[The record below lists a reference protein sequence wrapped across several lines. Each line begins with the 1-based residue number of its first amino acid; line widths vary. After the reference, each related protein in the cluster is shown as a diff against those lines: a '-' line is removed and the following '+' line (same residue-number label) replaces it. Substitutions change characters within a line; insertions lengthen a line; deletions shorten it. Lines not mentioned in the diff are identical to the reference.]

1 MELFGLEIKK
11 KENDEKLLSFTT
23 QNKDDGAI
31 EIDADIG
38 GVGYNGHNGYY
49 FDIDQIPENEYEL
62 INLYRF
68 LALQLEI
75 DEALQEIV
83 NEAIISDDLKQS
95 VSVNMDE
102 TELSDNIKT
111 KINDEFNG
119 ILKLLKF
126 KSNGFGIFKKWY
138 VDGRLYY
145 HKIVDSNNVGKGILD
160 LIPID
165 PLNIKLIREIKKERT
180 AQTTEASIYNVGD
193 VNEYYLYSETPMVS
207 QKSGT
212 AATGLRIH
220 KDAIT
225 LVSSGLLDI
234 NGRNILSYLY
244 KSIKPFNNLRLLE
257 DSVVIYRVSR
267 APERRV
273 FYVDVGNLPTG
284 KAEQYVK
291 DLMNRFKKKIVY
303 DVNKGS
309 IENRKHV
316 LSTMEDFWLPRREGG
331 RGTEVDTL
339 PGGENLGELGDVEY
353 FKSKL
358 YRSLNV
364 PLSRFNSDELSQF
377 NIGRSTEIT
386 RDEIKFNKFISRLR
400 SKFSELF
407 RDLLGTQLILKRIM
421 TNEEWLVIKEEISF
435 MYLEDNYFAESK
447 EMEILQDRL
456 NVYDLMNNAG
466 VIGKF
471 YSNETVQKHILR
483 QTDEEIKEERKKI
496 ESEQKDEIF
505 NPVEEEPDEGGR
517 F

>member
-11 KENDEKLLSFTT
+11 KDNKEKLLSFTT

-68 LALQLEI
+68 LALQLEV

-83 NEAIISDDLKQS
+83 NEAIISDTLNQT
-95 VSVNMDE
+95 VTVNMDE
-102 TELSDNIKT
+102 TELSDNIKE
-111 KINDEFNG
+111 KISEEFKE

-145 HKIVDSNNVGKGILD
+145 HKIVDSNNVGKGILE
-160 LIPID
+160 LIPVD
-165 PLNIKLIREIKKERT
+165 PLNIKLIREIKKDRSKSI
-180 AQTTEASIYNVGD
+180 EANIYNVGD
-193 VNEYYLYSETPMVS
+193 VDEYYIYSDTPMVS

-212 AATGLRIH
+212 SATGLRIH

-234 NGRNILSYLY
+234 NGKNILSYLY

-358 YRSLNV
+358 YRSLNI
-364 PLSRFNSDELSQF
+364 PLSRFNSDELAQF

-386 RDEIKFNKFISRLR
+386 RDEIKFNKFINRLR
-400 SKFSELF
+400 DKFSELF
-407 RDLLGTQLILKRIM
+407 RDLLGTQLILKRVI
-421 TNEEWLVIKEEISF
+421 THEEWKLIKEEISF
-435 MYLEDNYFAESK
+435 SYLEDNYFAESK

-456 NVYDLMNNAG
+456 NVYETMNQAG
-466 VIGKF
+466 IIGKY
-471 YSNETVQKHILR
+471 YSHETVQKHILR
-483 QTDEEIKEERKKI
+483 QTDEEIKEERKLI
-496 ESEQKDEIF
+496 DSEKNDKVL
-505 NPVEEEPDEGGR
+505 NPVEEEDG